1 MNTDWTRKA
10 RDSEGEKYLEKAIRL
25 DKYLADMGKGTR
37 TELKEMI
44 RRGRI
49 TVNGVIVK
57 KPETKIKKG
66 EDTICLDNAPVEYVE
81 LEYYLLNKPQGVI
94 SATEDRRRETVV
106 DLIDEKQRKDLFPV
120 GRLDI
125 DTEGLLLITNDG
137 ALAHRLLA
145 PGHHVDKVYEAR
157 CEGLVPDEAVQK
169 FRDGMELSDGLSC
182 MPAELEILERKA
194 GDPET
199 GTEAE
204 SLVSLTLHEGKFH
217 QVKRMMEEVG
227 CPVVHLKRLSMG
239 PLKLD
244 ATLKP
249 GEYRKLTAKERA
261 LLENL

>member
-1 MNTDWTRKA
+1 M
-10 RDSEGEKYLEKAIRL
+10 EKAIRL

-44 RRGRI
+44 RKGRI
-49 TVNGVIVK
+49 KVNGEVVK
-57 KPETKIKKG
+57 KPETKIRKG
-66 EDTICLDNAPVEYVE
+66 EDTILLDNAPVEDVE
-81 LEYYLLNKPQGVI
+81 LEDSLLYKPQGVI
-94 SATEDRRRETVV
+94 SATEDRRRATVV

-137 ALAHRLLA
+137 ALAHRLRA

-217 QVKRMMEEVG
+217 QVKRMREEVG

-249 GEYRKLTAKERA
+249 GEYRKLTDKERE

>member
-1 MNTDWTRKA
+1 M
-10 RDSEGEKYLEKAIRL
+10 EKAIRL

-44 RRGRI
+44 RKGRI
-49 TVNGVIVK
+49 TVNGMIIK

-106 DLIDEKQRKDLFPV
+106 DLIDEKSRKDLFPV

-157 CEGLVPDEAVQK
+157 CEGLVPDEAVQR
-169 FRDGMELSDGLSC
+169 FREGITLADGLSC
-182 MPAELEILERKA
+182 MPAELEILERRTEDRK
-194 GDPET
+194 T
-199 GTEAE
+199 GTAAE
-204 SLVSLTLHEGKFH
+204 SLVRLTLHEGKFH
-217 QVKRMMEEVG
+217 QVKRMTASRG
-227 CPVVHLKRLSMG
+227 APVLYLKRLSMG
-239 PLKLD
+239 PLRLD
-244 ATLKP
+244 PALECGKWR
-249 GEYRKLTAKERA
+249 YLTKEEEDA
-261 LLENL
+261 LLSLQ

>member
-1 MNTDWTRKA
+1 M
-10 RDSEGEKYLEKAIRL
+10 EKAIRL

-44 RRGRI
+44 RKGRI
-49 TVNGVIVK
+49 KVNGEVVK
-57 KPETKIKKG
+57 KPETKIRKG
-66 EDTICLDNAPVEYVE
+66 EDTILLDNAPVEYVE

-204 SLVSLTLHEGKFH
+204 SLGTLTLHEGKFH
-217 QVKRMMEEVG
+217 QVKRMTEAVG
-227 CPVVHLKRLSMG
+227 KKVVYLKRISMG
-239 PLKLD
+239 VLTLPDDLK
-244 ATLKP
+244 K
-249 GEYRKLTAKERA
+249 GECRQLTAEEEKRLKESVVTK
-261 LLENL
+261 

>member
-94 SATEDRRRETVV
+94 SATEDRRRKTVV
-106 DLIDEKQRKDLFPV
+106 DLIDEKSRKDLFPV

-249 GEYRKLTAKERA
+249 GEYRKLTDKERE

>member
-1 MNTDWTRKA
+1 
-10 RDSEGEKYLEKAIRL
+10 
-25 DKYLADMGKGTR
+25 
-37 TELKEMI
+37 
-44 RRGRI
+44 
-49 TVNGVIVK
+49 
-57 KPETKIKKG
+57 
-66 EDTICLDNAPVEYVE
+66 
-81 LEYYLLNKPQGVI
+81 
-94 SATEDRRRETVV
+94 
-106 DLIDEKQRKDLFPV
+106 
-120 GRLDI
+120 
-125 DTEGLLLITNDG
+125 
-137 ALAHRLLA
+137 
-145 PGHHVDKVYEAR
+145 
-157 CEGLVPDEAVQK
+157 VPDEAVQK

-249 GEYRKLTAKERA
+249 GEYRKLTDKERE

>member
-1 MNTDWTRKA
+1 M
-10 RDSEGEKYLEKAIRL
+10 EKAIRL

-44 RRGRI
+44 RKGRI
-49 TVNGVIVK
+49 TVNGMIIK

-81 LEYYLLNKPQGVI
+81 LEYYLL
-94 SATEDRRRETVV
+94 TVV
-106 DLIDEKQRKDLFPV
+106 DLIDEKSRKDLFPV

-157 CEGLVPDEAVQK
+157 CEGLVPDEAVQR
-169 FRDGMELSDGLSC
+169 FREGMTLADGLSC
-182 MPAELEILERKA
+182 MPSELEILERKPE
-194 GDPET
+194 DPET
-199 GTEAE
+199 GTAAE
-204 SLVSLTLHEGKFH
+204 SLVRLTLHEGKFH

-227 CPVVHLKRLSMG
+227 CPVLHLKRLSMG

-244 ATLKP
+244 DTLKP
-249 GEYRKLTAKERA
+249 GEYRKLTDKERE